1 MVTLTI
7 NGKRVKAKENTT
19 LLEVCQKNSIPI
31 PTLCYHPELT
41 PQGSCRLCTVE
52 ISQGGRTRMV
62 TACNYPVREG
72 VEVKTHSKR
81 VIHLRQILLELLLAR
96 CPDIPFVKNLAKELG
111 VKTSRFKATQ
121 GGSDC
126 ILCGLCVRTC
136 NEMVGAKAIGFSRR
150 GTLKKVSTP
159 FEVDSDQCIACGA
172 CEYIC
177 PTGAIK
183 MEMDRIRKIRLSNT
197 GANRYCRYMLLG
209 MVDFM
214 LCSNGFECWHCEV
227 DQMMVDRF
235 APHPVF
241 AIKPG
246 KRKKPLLI
254 KGFHFYPELFYSKE
268 HVWAKPMDHS
278 VRLGLDEMAS
288 LFTMEADS
296 IRIPPL
302 NSSMKKGQ
310 SFIEIISNGKRVEI
324 PSPISGTV
332 TVVNRDVEESP
343 NLIWRDPYCRGWVM
357 VVNPSDPQEISD
369 FYRAEKARDWFTKQ
383 AENLNRFLS
392 KQTSL
397 LLKKDSLLYELLDG
411 DILHNHWDQLRDIL
425 WKWD

>member
-1 MVTLTI
+1 
-7 NGKRVKAKENTT
+7 
-19 LLEVCQKNSIPI
+19 
-31 PTLCYHPELT
+31 
-41 PQGSCRLCTVE
+41 
-52 ISQGGRTRMV
+52 MV

-111 VKTSRFKATQ
+111 VETSRFKTTQ
-121 GGSDC
+121 GGNDC

-136 NEMVGAKAIGFSRR
+136 NEMVGARAIGFSSR
-150 GTLKKVSTP
+150 GTQKKVSTP
-159 FEVDSDQCIACGA
+159 FEVDSDQCVACGA

-246 KRKKPLLI
+246 KRDNPLLI
-254 KGFHFYPELFYSKE
+254 KGFHFYPELFYSRE
-268 HVWAKPMDHS
+268 HVWAKPMDQW

-288 LFTMEADS
+288 LFAIEADS
-296 IRIPPL
+296 IRLPPP
-302 NSSMKKGQ
+302 NSPMKKGQ

-332 TVVNRDVEESP
+332 TVVNRDVEEAP
-343 NLIWRDPYCRGWVM
+343 NLIWKDPYRRGWLM
-357 VVNPSDPQEISD
+357 MVNPSDPQEISD